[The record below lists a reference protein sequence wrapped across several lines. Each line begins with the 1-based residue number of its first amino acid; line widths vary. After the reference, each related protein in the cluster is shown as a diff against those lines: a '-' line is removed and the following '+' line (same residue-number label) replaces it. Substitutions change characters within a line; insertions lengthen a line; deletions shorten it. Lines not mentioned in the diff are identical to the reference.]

1 MYKAKYNN
9 IVNEIKGGCMA
20 VAAYLLINTETGKEG
35 SVVEALRKINGVR
48 HAHIVTGL
56 HDAICY
62 VEAPE
67 LKDLKKIIIE
77 EIRGIDGISR
87 TVTCFAVDW

>member
-1 MYKAKYNN
+1 
-9 IVNEIKGGCMA
+9 MA

-35 SVVEALRKINGVR
+35 DVVDALHKIEGVQ

-56 HDAICY
+56 HDAVCY

-67 LKDLKKIIIE
+67 LTDLKKIIIE
-77 EIRGIDGISR
+77 QIRGINGIAR